1 LRTKPIWQTFRD
13 CPIRAFAEIPYPHD
27 PEKPREPE
35 VQLWLWNALRQQLHW
50 DAHLEVLPAKTKG
63 KGFDIV
69 VYKDKKAVRIIEV
82 KGFDPLDGSQVTD
95 TGDEF
100 VCMHKGSKAEKQLNR
115 YRAFGLPVD
124 YILGMQRA
132 QEYLEW
138 ARRRGR
144 PEW

>member
-1 LRTKPIWQTFRD
+1 
-13 CPIRAFAEIPYPHD
+13 
-27 PEKPREPE
+27 
-35 VQLWLWNALRQQLHW
+35 VWLLNALRQELGW
-50 DAHLEVLPAKTKG
+50 DAHLEVLPAKEKG

-69 VYKDKKAVRIIEV
+69 VYKGKKAVRIIEV
-82 KGFDPLDGSQVTD
+82 KGFYPYRGSQVTD

-100 VCMHKGSKAEKQLNR
+100 VCMHKGSAAESQLNR

-132 QEYLEW
+132 KEYLEW
-138 ARRRGR
+138 ARKRGR